1 MLDAP
6 SSIGWDILTEDDGI
20 QTKPADVNETAVKS
34 ILSSFTIFKFK
45 GCSSTGLAFNM
56 SLFPFVG
63 ILIASVTFV
72 IGLVLVLISKNIMD
86 LTPFGAVV
94 ILATPLVIFGFRT
107 TNGLMKV
114 SDRFSP
120 EKTEGIGAAGLMVP
134 VLFMLI
140 TYGIYLFSGVD
151 AMFMFVPAL
160 EIAVTLCV
168 LTAVYFSSKS
178 RDERFT
184 RGSDSSKMI
193 TALIIS
199 VISAVAFSG
208 LAMIIEDALDL
219 QTMAIIVCMLV
230 AAIGI
235 GVLMAKISDRRF
247 DGLDEYVFFSIF
259 DVSRPILA
267 IIFMLLLTL
276 VE

>member
-1 MLDAP
+1 M
-6 SSIGWDILTEDDGI
+6 TEDDGI
-20 QTKPADVNETAVKS
+20 QTKPAEVNETAVKS
-34 ILSSFTIFKFK
+34 VLSSFTIFRFK
-45 GCSSTGLAFNM
+45 GSSGTGVAFNM

-72 IGLVLVLISKNIMD
+72 IGLVMVLISKNIMD
-86 LTPFGAVV
+86 FTPFGAVV
-94 ILATPLVIFGFRT
+94 ILAIPLVIYGFRT

-120 EKTEGIGAAGLMVP
+120 EKTQGIGAAGLMVP
-134 VLFMLI
+134 VLFLLL
-140 TYGIYLFSGVD
+140 TYGIYLFAGID

-168 LTAVYFSSKS
+168 VTAVYFSSKS

-184 RGSDSSKMI
+184 GHSDASKMI

-199 VISAVAFSG
+199 IISAVAFSG

-219 QTMAIIVCMLV
+219 QTMAIVFCMLV

-235 GVLMAKISDRRF
+235 GVLMAKISDKKF
-247 DGLDEYVFFSIF
+247 DGLDENVFFSIF
-259 DVSRPILA
+259 DVSRPIIA
-267 IIFMLLLTL
+267 IIFMLLLSL
-276 VE
+276 VD